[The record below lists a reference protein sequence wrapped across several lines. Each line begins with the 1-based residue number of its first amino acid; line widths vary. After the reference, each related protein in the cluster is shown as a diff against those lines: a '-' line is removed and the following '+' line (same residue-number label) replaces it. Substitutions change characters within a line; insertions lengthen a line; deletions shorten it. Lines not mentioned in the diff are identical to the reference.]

1 MIGYSDADW
10 AGDADDRHST
20 SANLFLL
27 AGGPISWQSKKQGVV
42 ALSTCEAEYVALS
55 AAVQEAIW
63 LKKLLADLGVV
74 PKQPVVIMEDNQGA
88 LAVAENPIAHTRT
101 KHIDIRY
108 HFIREAVQ
116 DQKFKICYCPKKKM
130 LADLLTKPLPKEQ
143 FEVLRQAMGME
154 QTWQLSGSDV
164 NIRTGYTL
172 MSFRV

>member
-1 MIGYSDADW
+1 M
-10 AGDADDRHST
+10 
-20 SANLFLL
+20 
-27 AGGPISWQSKKQGVV
+27 
-42 ALSTCEAEYVALS
+42 ALS

-88 LAVAENPIAHTRT
+88 LAVAKNPIAHTRT

-108 HFIREAVQ
+108 HFTREAVR
-116 DQKFKICYCPKKKM
+116 DQKFNLCYCPTKKM

-143 FEVLRQAMGME
+143 LFEVLRQAMGME

-164 NIRTGYTL
+164 SICYTMASTSL
-172 MSFRV
+172 QGIHKEYH